1 MTKLVTL
8 LLFACLNFLTLAG
21 QKTHFQFSHLDI
33 SRGLSNNQVTC
44 ILKDQK
50 GFLLVGTMS
59 GLNRYDGYQF
69 KTFTNSARDTT
80 SISGDY
86 ITGIRECPGGK
97 MWIETRSGIN
107 IYDPAT
113 EKFDRNF
120 AAYLQRLNI
129 PAYSNIFNI
138 VKDREGNFLFLA
150 DNFIVYK
157 YTIATGKTSRLYKS
171 DNPANTI
178 AIVSADHNNQYW
190 LIHSNGIL
198 KKLDPKTG
206 KILAQTDM
214 LTKVFGNGS
223 VYYQL
228 FIDSDNELWIC
239 GSANPKGVVRYN
251 PSTGAFI
258 HYQKNSGYPRLNAEL
273 MANVQQDNN
282 GNIWI
287 CTDHGGVNVLNK
299 KENKIQYLV
308 NRVDD
313 EKSLSDNSI
322 LSVYK
327 DNEGIIWLGTFK
339 KGINYYH
346 ENIIKFPV
354 YRHQPSNPN
363 SLSFDDVDRFVEDP
377 KGNLWIGT
385 NGGGLIYFDRTN
397 NKFTQYLH
405 QPGNTNSISNNIIV
419 SLLLDHK
426 QRLWIGSYFGG
437 LDCMENGKF
446 THYRNDSSNSLSL
459 SDDRVWDI
467 FEDSKNNLWVGTF
480 NGLNKFN
487 EQHGTFS
494 HYNANSSYPLH
505 SNFIGV
511 IIEDRQGKLWLG
523 TYNGI
528 DILDPAT
535 GQVKHIDNY
544 TANPH
549 GLSNNNVTE
558 LYQDSRGLIWAG
570 TVNGLNVYNK
580 EKDNFQSFHKEDG
593 LPDKAVLNIV
603 EDNSGRLWISTK
615 KGISQISVKQT
626 NDRDAPV
633 AIACTNYDELDGLQG
648 AEFNEKAALKISKG
662 EIIFGGPNG
671 FNLFNPTDVEP
682 DRSTP
687 NLVFTDLQ
695 LFNKSVGVGEEIN
708 GRVVLTQ
715 SISNTSSVTLHHNED
730 ILAIEFASLNFYNPE
745 KIKYAYK
752 LDGFNKDWVTTDGKI
767 RKAIYTNLDPGNYTF
782 RVKASYGNDEW
793 SKNELTL
800 NIGVHPPFWR
810 TSVAYLLYALVLAV
824 SLFVARKITVDRT
837 RMRFEVEHQRKE
849 AERVQALDAMK
860 TKFFTNV
867 SHEFRTPLTLILS
880 PLEKIIKQTPDE
892 EQKQQLNLVQRN
904 AKRLLNLVN
913 QLLDFR
919 KIEVQEMKLHPAIGD
934 VVGFSKDICQ
944 SFTDVADKKNIALS
958 FSSNTDHL
966 EIYFDKDKLE
976 KILFNLLSNAFK
988 YTPNGGQV
996 SVIMTYNE
1004 PSNNEAEGTLAIEVK
1019 DTGIG
1024 IPPDKHEKIFE
1035 RFFQT
1040 DVPESMVN
1048 QGTGIGLAITKE
1060 FVKLHNGIITVKS
1073 EPEKGTCFTVF
1084 LPAKKFYD
1092 PSVRVVSN
1100 TLPVEE
1106 TGQINLE
1113 SSQKSGKKKT
1123 ILIVEDNEDLR
1134 FYLKDNLK
1142 GHYHIEEAINGK
1154 EGWEKAKLLNPDL
1167 IVSDIMMPLMD
1178 GIELAKKIKTET
1190 ITAHIPIIL
1199 LSAMGS
1205 EEKQLEGLSIGV
1217 NDYIT
1222 KPFTFEILASKIKN
1236 LVAQQRLLQK
1246 RFQTQIEVNPS
1257 EVTVTPVDE
1266 KFLKQALE
1274 IVEKHM
1280 DEPGFSVEDFSREMF
1295 MNRVTLYRKIL
1306 SITGK
1311 TPLEFIRSIRLKR
1324 AAQLLEKSGMSIAE
1338 IAYEVGFNNPKVFSK
1353 SFKEEFLVSPSQ
1365 YVANKKETN
1374 T

>member
-1 MTKLVTL
+1 MMRLLTL
-8 LLFACLNFLTLAG
+8 LLFAGLNSLTVAS
-21 QKTHFQFSHLDI
+21 QKTHIQFSHLDI
-33 SRGLSNNQVTC
+33 SRGLSNNQVTA
-44 ILKDQK
+44 IIKDQK
-50 GFLLVGTMS
+50 GFLLIGTAS
-59 GLNRYDGYQF
+59 GLSRYDGYQF
-69 KTFTNSARDTT
+69 KTFTNSAKDTT
-80 SISGDY
+80 SISGDFV
-86 ITGIRECPGGK
+86 INLKECPSGK
-97 MWIETRSGIN
+97 ICVQTRSGN
-107 IYDPAT
+107 NVYDPAT
-113 EKFDRNF
+113 EKFDRNWS
-120 AAYLQRLNI
+120 AYLRKLGI
-129 PAYSNIFNI
+129 PPGSNISDI
-138 VKDREGNFLFLA
+138 VKDKHGNFLFLS
-150 DNFIVYK
+150 DSILYK
-157 YTIATGKTSRLYKS
+157 HTTATGKTAMLYRS
-171 DNPANTI
+171 ANPANTI
-178 AIVSADHNNQYW
+178 TAISADSDNQYW
-190 LIHSNGIL
+190 LIHNNGSL
-198 KKLDPKTG
+198 KKIDAKTG
-206 KILAQTDM
+206 RVIAQTDE
-214 LTKVFGNGS
+214 LIKFFGKGS
-223 VYYQL
+223 IYYRL
-228 FIDSDNELWIC
+228 FVDSDNELWVYNA
-239 GSANPKGVVRYN
+239 GNTLGLVRYN
-251 PSTGAFI
+251 PLSGTII
-258 HYQKNSGYPRLNAEL
+258 HYKKNSAFLRLNTDL
-273 MANVQQDNN
+273 VTNVQQDNN

-287 CTDHGGVNVLNK
+287 GTDHGGVNLLNK
-299 KENKIQYLV
+299 KENKIQYLL
-308 NRVDD
+308 NSADD
-313 EKSLSDNSI
+313 EKSLSENSI
-322 LSVYK
+322 LSIYK

-339 KGINYYH
+339 KGLNYYH

-363 SLSFDDVDRFVEDP
+363 SLSFDDVDRFVEDA
-377 KGNLWIGT
+377 KGNLWIGS

-405 QPGNTNSISNNIIV
+405 QPGNKNSTSNNIIV

-437 LDCMENGKF
+437 LDCLENGNF
-446 THYRNDSSNSLSL
+446 RNYRNDSTNSSSL

-467 FEDSKNNLWVGTF
+467 FEDSKNNLWIGTF

-487 EQHGTFS
+487 EQNGTFS
-494 HYNANSSYPLH
+494 HYDTKSSHPLY
-505 SNFIGV
+505 SDFVGV

-523 TYNGI
+523 TFNGI
-528 DILDPAT
+528 DVLDPTT
-535 GQVKHIDNY
+535 GSVKHFDNY
-544 TANPH
+544 TGDLH
-549 GLSNNNVTE
+549 GISNNNISE
-558 LYQDSRGLIWAG
+558 LFLDSRGLIWVG
-570 TVNGLNVYNK
+570 TVNGLCVYNK
-580 EKDNFQSFHKEDG
+580 EKDNFQSFHREGG
-593 LPDKAVLNIV
+593 LPDKAILNIL

-615 KGISQISVKQT
+615 KGISQIAVRQT
-626 NDRDAPV
+626 NDPDNPI
-633 AIACTNYDELDGLQG
+633 AITCTNYDEQDGLQG
-648 AEFNEKAALKISKG
+648 EEFNEKAALKTSKG

-671 FNLFNPTDVEP
+671 FNLFNPSDIIA
-682 DRSTP
+682 DKSTP

-708 GRVVLTQ
+708 GRVVLPQ
-715 SISNTSSVTLHHNED
+715 SISTTSSITLRHNED
-730 ILAIEFASLNFYNPE
+730 ILAIEFAALNFYNPE

-752 LDGFNKDWVTTDGKI
+752 LDGFNKDWVTIDGKM
-767 RKAIYTNLDPGNYTF
+767 RKAIYTNLDPGSYTF
-782 RVKASYGNDEW
+782 RVKASYANGDW
-793 SKNELTL
+793 SEKELTL
-800 NIGVHPPFWR
+800 KIRIRPPFWR
-810 TSVAYLLYALVLAV
+810 TPVAYMLYALVIGI
-824 SLFVARKITVDRT
+824 SLFISRKITVERT

-849 AERVQALDAMK
+849 AERVQAMDEMK

-880 PLEKIIKQTPDE
+880 PLEKIIKQVPDE

-904 AKRLLNLVN
+904 AKRLLGLVN

-934 VVGFSKDICQ
+934 IVAFSQDICH
-944 SFTDVADKKNIALS
+944 SFMDIADKKNIHLS
-958 FSSNTDHL
+958 FSSNIEHL

-988 YTPNGGQV
+988 YTHDGGRV
-996 SVIMTYNE
+996 DVAMTYNE
-1004 PSNNEAEGTLAIEVK
+1004 PSNNEVDGTVAIEVK

-1024 IPPDKHEKIFE
+1024 IPADKQEKIFE

-1060 FVKLHNGIITVKS
+1060 FVKLHNGVITIKS
-1073 EPEKGTCFTVF
+1073 EPEKGSCFKVL

-1092 PSVRVVSN
+1092 P
-1100 TLPVEE
+1100 TLRPADNALPLEEVEPFVFE
-1106 TGQINLE
+1106 E
-1113 SSQKSGKKKT
+1113 SQKNGKKKT
-1123 ILIVEDNEDLR
+1123 ILIIEDNEDLR

-1142 GHYHIEEAINGK
+1142 GQYHIEEATNGK

-1178 GIELAKKIKTET
+1178 GIELAKKVKNET
-1190 ITAHIPIIL
+1190 LTAHIPIIL

-1205 EEKQLEGLSIGV
+1205 EEKQLEGLNVGV

-1222 KPFTFEILASKIKN
+1222 KPFTFEILASKIRN
-1236 LVAQQRLLQK
+1236 IVAQQKFLQK
-1246 RFQTQIEVNPS
+1246 KFHAQIEVNPS

-1280 DEPGFSVEDFSREMF
+1280 DKPEFSVEDFSREMF

-1353 SFKEEFLVSPSQ
+1353 SFKEEFNVSPSQ
-1365 YVANKKETN
+1365 YIVNQKERDT
-1374 T
+1374 